1 MTRYEREVKDYCRRA
16 GGLLACGRTQR
27 REFDRL
33 TAQSVRDYLQEAPDA
48 SWMEVEQI
56 LGSPQDAADAFMES
70 MPPDTA
76 ERWAGAR
83 KRRLRL
89 TLGRCPQ
96 TPPASGRSF
105 NLSGYCIAG
114 GGHCLFLGHS
124 RGSADRNGNDSYIRY
139 Y

>member
-1 MTRYEREVKDYCRRA
+1 MYEREVKDYCRRV

-48 SWMEVEQI
+48 SWTEVEQI

-89 TLGRCPQ
+89 AVVSICLV
-96 TPPASGRSF
+96 
-105 NLSGYCIAG
+105 IALLVG
-114 GGHCLFLGHS
+114 VIAYFWVTQGVVLIETEPSIYYL
-124 RGSADRNGNDSYIRY
+124 NDDSSMPSLPNY
-139 Y
+139 

>member
-1 MTRYEREVKDYCRRA
+1 MYEREVKDYCRRA

-48 SWMEVEQI
+48 SWTEVEQI

-89 TLGRCPQ
+89 AAVSICLVIALLVGVIAYFWVTQGVVLIETETTVTYYDSSVVPQ
-96 TPPASGRSF
+96 ATARPF
-105 NLSGYCIAG
+105 E
-114 GGHCLFLGHS
+114 
-124 RGSADRNGNDSYIRY
+124 
-139 Y
+139 